1 MLRAL
6 AVRVEAEL
14 LGNAG
19 QHGLLLQQALVV
31 LDQACGVLINMDA
44 MASAL
49 KNLVLHGV
57 ELPHAL
63 GRLGRNLVQSILSY
77 RYGRGG
83 GGGGR
88 YGGGRYSTSRICS
101 SSTHSPYVE
110 DLLRERVETVLHE
123 VAFLGAVFLQDVEVR
138 LYLGVATEFLLDP
151 IVEILDLLVQ
161 DTDLLIDHRRD

>member
-49 KNLVLHGV
+49 KDLVLHGV

-63 GRLGRNLVQSILSY
+63 GRLGRNLVQSIL
-77 RYGRGG
+77 
-83 GGGGR
+83 
-88 YGGGRYSTSRICS
+88 
-101 SSTHSPYVE
+101 
-110 DLLRERVETVLHE
+110 
-123 VAFLGAVFLQDVEVR
+123 
-138 LYLGVATEFLLDP
+138 
-151 IVEILDLLVQ
+151 
-161 DTDLLIDHRRD
+161 